1 MPNLCGQVGF
11 YGNIEWF
18 RYGISGMTIEVDYR
32 FPAGTNPA
40 KQAQVIAVGQTVG
53 SWDDRWADR
62 EASFRTSLGQV
73 IGIQA
78 QVDGSNVATIGF
90 PEANVE
96 GDIASLLTMIFGKY
110 SMAGAAKVVAVRL
123 PADYGTKPKFGIA
136 GIRQIL
142 GVVDRPLIMA
152 IFKPALG
159 LSAAD
164 HATILAAVA
173 PQGLDVIKDDEI
185 LGDLASA
192 PTAQRLQACL
202 EVLDRTQ
209 DQTGKPLLYAINVT
223 GRADRLQAKAREL
236 VAAGANALLL
246 NVLTY
251 GFAVLEALASDP
263 EINVPIFAHPAL
275 AGAMCESPDYGLS
288 YSVVLGTL
296 MAHAGADA
304 VLYPSHYG
312 SLPFDPIEE
321 FAIRDALRSRNV
333 FPVPSAGIHP
343 GIVPQALQDYGQDVI
358 LNAGTGIMDHPQ
370 GASAGVDAFFAA
382 LRSAVPGQAFDRD
395 AIADGPLKAA
405 LQKWG
410 I

>member
-1 MPNLCGQVGF
+1 
-11 YGNIEWF
+11 
-18 RYGISGMTIEVDYR
+18 MTIEVDYR
-32 FPAGTNPA
+32 FPIGTDA
-40 KQAQVIAVGQTVG
+40 TKQAQVIAIGQTVG
-53 SWDDRWADR
+53 SWDDRWAAR
-62 EASFRTSLGQV
+62 ESSFRDRLGQV

-78 QVDGSNVATIGF
+78 QADGSNVATIGF

-110 SMAGAAKVVAVRL
+110 SMAGAAKVVGLRL
-123 PADYGTKPKFGIA
+123 PEDYGTPPKFGIT

-142 GVVDRPLIMA
+142 GVVDRPLVMA

-164 HATILAAVA
+164 HAKILAEVA

-185 LGDLASA
+185 MGDLASA

-202 EVLDRTQ
+202 EVLDRAQ
-209 DQTGKPLLYAINVT
+209 QQTGKPLLYAINVT
-223 GRADRLQAKAREL
+223 GRADRLQTKAREL

-251 GFAVLEALASDP
+251 GFAVLESLAADP
-263 EINVPIFAHPAL
+263 EINVPIFAHPSL
-275 AGAMCESPDYGLS
+275 AGAMCGSPDYGLS

-304 VLYPSHYG
+304 VLYPAHYG

-343 GIVPQALQDYGQDVI
+343 GVVPQALQDYGNDVI

-382 LRSAVPGQAFDRD
+382 LRLAQPGQAFDLST
-395 AIADGPLKAA
+395 IANGPLKAA
-405 LQKWG
+405 LQKWSV
-410 I
+410 